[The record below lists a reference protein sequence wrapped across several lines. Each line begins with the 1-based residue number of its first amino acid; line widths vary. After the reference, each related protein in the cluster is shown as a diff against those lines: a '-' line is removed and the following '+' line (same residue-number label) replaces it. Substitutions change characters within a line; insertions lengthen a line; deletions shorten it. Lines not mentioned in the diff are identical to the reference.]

1 MSGYVQNFHNPDT
14 EETKPLFSD
23 SPADSTMFCIAVKS
37 NLKHAM
43 AVNLVECIQRSI
55 QFFVDHGKGFEKM
68 HMDSSEEQ
76 ERGASI

>member
-1 MSGYVQNFHNPDT
+1 MP
-14 EETKPLFSD
+14 PFSD
-23 SPADSTMFCIAVKS
+23 SPVNGTMFCIVVKL

-68 HMDSSEEQ
+68 HRNSSEEGQ
-76 ERGASI
+76 RDASI